1 MNGTRPRKRWSE
13 LSRGQRSAI
22 GAAVALQ
29 LSLLT
34 AAQVDL
40 TRRPAKQVRGD
51 KRLWRVVSFLNF
63 VGPLA
68 YFAVGRKR

>member
-1 MNGTRPRKRWSE
+1 MNGTSPRKRWSD
-13 LSRGQRSAI
+13 LSRAERSVI
-22 GAAVALQ
+22 GAAIALQ

-51 KRLWRVVSFLNF
+51 KRVWRVVSFLNF

-68 YFAVGRKR
+68 YFAFGRKR